1 MFIVKKN
8 YYFIIESIRDI
19 NLKEIKKSSKINIV
33 YRSKNIENLEKLAKF
48 RKSCHSKNIKF
59 IISNDIKLMILLK
72 ADGLYISAN
81 NKSLNIIKYKHS
93 NYKIIG
99 GAHNIKEINLK
110 KKQGCTEIFFSRLFT
125 TNYLY
130 KKSFLGVIK
139 FNILKNSRNENL
151 IPLGGINLQNLKKL
165 NMVNCDSIAVSSL
178 AKGNSS
184 KTIKHFY

>member
-19 NLKEIKKSSKINIV
+19 NLKEIKKSSRINIV
-33 YRSKNIENLEKLAKF
+33 YRSKNIENIEKLAKF
-48 RKSCHSKNIKF
+48 RKSCRIKNIKF
-59 IISNDIKLMILLK
+59 IVSNNIKLMIQLK

-81 NKSLNIIKYKHS
+81 NKSLNTIKYKHS

-125 TNYLY
+125 TKYQD
-130 KKSFLGVIK
+130 KKGFMGIIK
-139 FNILKNSRNENL
+139 FNILKNTRKENL
-151 IPLGGINLQNLKKL
+151 IPLGGINLKNLNKL
-165 NMVNCDSIAVSSL
+165 NIVKCNSIAVSSL
-178 AKGNSS
+178 
-184 KTIKHFY
+184 IKDYQSEAIKRFY

>member
-1 MFIVKKN
+1 MFIIKNN
-8 YYFIIESIRDI
+8 YYFIIESIKDI
-19 NLKEIKKSSKINIV
+19 DLKKLKNFSKINIV
-33 YRSKNIENLEKLAKF
+33 YRYKNIEDIEKLKNF
-48 RKSCHSKNIKF
+48 RKACLNKNIKF
-59 IISNDIKLMILLK
+59 IVSNNIKLMILLK
-72 ADGLYISAN
+72 ADGLYISAH
-81 NKSLNIIKYKHS
+81 NKNLNIVKYKHL

-99 GAHNIKEINLK
+99 GAHSIYEINLK
-110 KKQGCTEIFFSRLFT
+110 KQQGCSEIFFSRLFT